1 MALMKSAAL
10 LPGAHLG
17 SRTPAMNTFLP
28 KTPGPDAANKQ
39 RPRAKRRNE
48 MVYHVA
54 VSENG
59 SPIEDSG
66 CVFFFPDTFRPT
78 LFPSHT
84 SIPSPPLHPPL
95 ALRSARAASAV
106 IAPVAA
112 AAASSSS
119 SSSSSSTY
127 GGAIQIGV
135 GVDAVLL
142 EDESQVDG
150 MDGEEA
156 ARMLDALRALEARVA
171 GLKQK
176 VAEKAAS
183 AVAAGGDGGK

>member
-1 MALMKSAAL
+1 
-10 LPGAHLG
+10 
-17 SRTPAMNTFLP
+17 
-28 KTPGPDAANKQ
+28 
-39 RPRAKRRNE
+39 
-48 MVYHVA
+48 VV
-54 VSENG
+54 
-59 SPIEDSG
+59 
-66 CVFFFPDTFRPT
+66 
-78 LFPSHT
+78 
-84 SIPSPPLHPPL
+84 
-95 ALRSARAASAV
+95 
-106 IAPVAA
+106 APVAA
-112 AAASSSS
+112 AAASGSSSS